1 MIRSS
6 SSAAAAA
13 IRMGSSR
20 QIIMRIPVLLRWN
33 PSSAATL
40 SSQQNFTTT
49 SATNSNTSK
58 IPFYGAPAPPP
69 DSSSS
74 RSSIQQRLM
83 LAVTSASTAFRDPTR
98 DDAVAALGEI
108 TGTVAV
114 HRMVQQMKEH
124 STGRLILQEQP
135 IISKATIPYERFL
148 EEAQNLP
155 NMADC
160 NNDDDHTITFGQAYG
175 RFLLEHGF
183 DPDERKP
190 IQHMD
195 DNHNHNDDDKD
206 SADSSS
212 LSDAAYVMLRY
223 RQCHDYWHALTGLPP
238 TVLGELALKWLELF
252 QTGLPIAAL
261 SGTVGSLGLSAHEQH
276 LLWTVYLPWA
286 IRVHRQQQN
295 TGGGSLL
302 TVYYEHE
309 FETPL
314 MELRQ
319 RIGIEPAPQVV
330 GDER

>member
-1 MIRSS
+1 MIHSCH
-6 SSAAAAA
+6 SATAAA
-13 IRMGSSR
+13 IRLGSSR
-20 QIIMRIPVLLRWN
+20 QGMIILRRTL
-33 PSSAATL
+33 PSAATQ
-40 SSQQNFTTT
+40 SSQHFTTT
-49 SATNSNTSK
+49 SATNSNSSK

-69 DSSSS
+69 NTSSST
-74 RSSIQQRLM
+74 SSTVQQRLI
-83 LAVTSASTAFRDPTR
+83 LALKSASTAFRDPTR

-114 HRMVQQMKEH
+114 HRMVQQMKGH
-124 STGRLILQEQP
+124 PTGRSILQEQP

-148 EEAQNLP
+148 EEAKDLP
-155 NMADC
+155 SMAEC
-160 NNDDDHTITFGQAYG
+160 KDDQDATITFGQAYG

-195 DNHNHNDDDKD
+195 NNSNNNNDKD
-206 SADSSS
+206 SASSHS
-212 LSDAAYVMLRY
+212 SMSDAAYVMLRY

-261 SGTVGSLGLSAHEQH
+261 SGTVGSLGLSAHEQQ

-286 IRVHRQQQN
+286 IRVHRQQQQQ
-295 TGGGSLL
+295 TGQDGGSLL

-309 FETPL
+309 FDTPL
-314 MELRQ
+314 IELRQ
-319 RIGIEPAPQVV
+319 RIGIEAAPQIV